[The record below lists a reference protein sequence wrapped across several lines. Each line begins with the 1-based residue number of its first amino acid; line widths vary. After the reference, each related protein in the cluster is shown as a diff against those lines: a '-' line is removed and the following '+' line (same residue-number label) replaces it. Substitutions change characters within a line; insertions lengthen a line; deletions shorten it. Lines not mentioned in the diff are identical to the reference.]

1 MTTFIDSTHSIF
13 RHHFTFSNTKKLH
26 KNILQK
32 IVFSVSI
39 SPMTKHQSNT
49 NQNISPKTPPT
60 PSHDDHHDGHSHY
73 LIPFLLIL
81 IFAIVELFGSWWTG
95 SLALF
100 SDAGHMFSDVTA
112 LGLAWLAGVLAKKPN
127 AARHTSGVSYAE
139 LAVSI
144 INAITMLAVSVYVV
158 VEAIIR
164 FKHPQPVQGLG
175 VVLLASIGF
184 GVNVIVAKQLHHQA
198 HHHGDSLN
206 NRAAFLHV
214 LGDLAGSA
222 AAVLAGVVIYVT
234 GWMPI
239 DPILSVL
246 ISLLILVPT
255 IKLMRDIWETLQHN
269 KALPHEYDLDE
280 DDHEHDEHDHD
291 H

>member
-1 MTTFIDSTHSIF
+1 MSNLNKNQRQTMPRAPTHEDSHE
-13 RHHFTFSNTKKLH
+13 H
-26 KNILQK
+26 K
-32 IVFSVSI
+32 
-39 SPMTKHQSNT
+39 H
-49 NQNISPKTPPT
+49 NQ
-60 PSHDDHHDGHSHY
+60 Y

-81 IFAIVELFGSWWTG
+81 VFAIVELFGSWWTG

-100 SDAGHMFSDVTA
+100 SDAGHMFSDVAA

-127 AARHTSGVSYAE
+127 AARHASGVSYAE
-139 LAVSI
+139 LTVSI
-144 INAITMLAVSVYVV
+144 INAITMLAVSVYVM
-158 VEAIIR
+158 VEAVIR

-175 VVLLASIGF
+175 VIVLASIGF
-184 GVNVIVAKQLHHQA
+184 GVNLIVAKQLHHHA
-198 HHHGDSLN
+198 HHHGESLN
-206 NRAAFLHV
+206 HRAAFLHV

-222 AAVLAGVVIYVT
+222 AAVLAGVVIYAT

-255 IKLMRDIWETLQHN
+255 IKLIRDIWQALQHN

-280 DDHEHDEHDHD
+280 NTPEHDEHDHT